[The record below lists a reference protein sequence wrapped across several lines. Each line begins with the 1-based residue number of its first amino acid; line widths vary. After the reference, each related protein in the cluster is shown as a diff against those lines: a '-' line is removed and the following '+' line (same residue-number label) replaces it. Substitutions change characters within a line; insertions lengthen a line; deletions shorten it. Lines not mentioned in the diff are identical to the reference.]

1 MRFHEFKESRTDEIA
16 PAAMAALRTAGSV
29 AGKAVGAAA
38 KAGVKA
44 GAAAGRVGAKMGA
57 KAGDMAKTAIQKKA
71 EVLKVNAG
79 NMAADKLLKKGL
91 KVPIGNQEVQI
102 DKVVG
107 QEVTLADPKN
117 KMGPKTVLNKKS
129 PEIQNLVK
137 TLAGE

>member
-29 AGKAVGAAA
+29 AGKAVGTAA
-38 KAGVKA
+38 KAGV
-44 GAAAGRVGAKMGA
+44 AAGRVGAKMGA
-57 KAGDMAKTAIQKKA
+57 KAGNMAKTAIQKKA
-71 EVLKVNAG
+71 EVLKVKAG